1 MNFRLLLILV
11 FPFLL
16 GCKKEILIFPYTKG
30 YIYSKKEGK
39 PIKNVAFYSPYIGDK
54 FKNDILVKSSVSTD
68 DNGFFFLNQWKTKI
82 NPKDT
87 LSKTNIFYVEY
98 NDEIRKVHVKKPITG
113 KDTIDLG
120 IIYFEDLENFD
131 DEELKAK

>member
-16 GCKKEILIFPYTKG
+16 GCKKEILILPYTKG

-68 DNGFFFLNQWKTKI
+68 DNVFFFLNQWKTKI

-98 NDEIRKVHVKKPITG
+98 NDEIRKVHVKKTYHR
-113 KDTIDLG
+113 KR
-120 IIYFEDLENFD
+120 YH
-131 DEELKAK
+131 

>member
-1 MNFRLLLILV
+1 MKSRLLLILV
-11 FPFLL
+11 FPLL
-16 GCKKEILIFPYTKG
+16 GCKKESLILPNTKG

-54 FKNDILVKSSVSTD
+54 FKNGILVKSSVSTD

-98 NDEIRKVHVKKPITG
+98 NDEVRKIHVKKPITG

-131 DEELKAK
+131 YEEP

>member
-1 MNFRLLLILV
+1 MKSRLLLILV

-16 GCKKEILIFPYTKG
+16 GCKKESLILPYTKG

-39 PIKNVAFYSPYIGDK
+39 PIKNITFYSPYIGDK
-54 FKNDILVKSSVSTD
+54 FKNYILVKSSVSTD

-98 NDEIRKVHVKKPITG
+98 NDEIRKIHVKKPATE

-131 DEELKAK
+131 YEKP

>member
-1 MNFRLLLILV
+1 MKSRLLLILV

-16 GCKKEILIFPYTKG
+16 GCKKESLILPYTKG

-39 PIKNVAFYSPYIGDK
+39 PIKNITFYSPYIGDK
-54 FKNDILVKSSVSTD
+54 FKNDILVKSSVSSD

-98 NDEIRKVHVKKPITG
+98 NDEVKKVHVKKPITE